1 MAPWN
6 APLFPGSALTADA
19 SRWDSPVHGQT
30 STHQNGAV
38 PITPARAVLLSAGP
52 GFGGMFVLFAVLPVL
67 GAQSLGTLG
76 AGLTTTVFM
85 ITTVITQVFVP
96 YLQTRIRPWL
106 LMFAALALLGVPAVI
121 YLWDLPA
128 WLLLAAT
135 AVRGIGFG
143 LITIVS
149 VSLAAHYAAPERQG
163 AAQGAL
169 GLVTSLAGVVSPGV
183 GLWLLENIDRSIPVG
198 LGVGLPLLGLA
209 FLAPIYRQSK
219 TPISP
224 RIPRGESRPV
234 PVHWLVFMPAVV
246 FLPSAIVYG
255 ALYTFMPLESAVAPA
270 ALIAVGAGYV
280 LGRTTGGRLADRFT
294 MPRVLIPATVVGA
307 LAIAALGMTESD
319 VLDIVMSG
327 VLGLAIGAGA
337 TASLTGMLRSVD
349 PSRIGLVSMAWNI
362 TFDAGILLS
371 GLLFGVI
378 VATAGFPTATL
389 VIAAWLAAMAVLGV
403 ATLRRRIPSSPAVSN
418 NSQQTISESRI
429 TE

>member
-1 MAPWN
+1 M
-6 APLFPGSALTADA
+6 DA
-19 SRWDSPVHGQT
+19 AGWRQT
-30 STHQNGAV
+30 FTHQNGAV
-38 PITPARAVLLSAGP
+38 SITPARAVLLSAGP

-67 GAQSLGTLG
+67 GAQSLGTVG

-85 ITTVITQVFVP
+85 ITTVLTQVFVP
-96 YLQTRIRPWL
+96 HLQTRFRPWL
-106 LMFAALALLGVPAVI
+106 LMFAALILLGLPALL
-121 YLWDLPA
+121 YLWDLA
-128 WLLLAAT
+128 TWLLLAAT

-149 VSLAAHYAAPERQG
+149 VSLAAHYAAPARQG

-169 GLVTSLAGVVSPGV
+169 GLVTSLAGVASPGI
-183 GLWLLENIDRSIPVG
+183 GLWLLENIGRPIPVG
-198 LGVGLPLLGLA
+198 LGVGLPLIGLA
-209 FLAPIYRQSK
+209 FLAPIYRKSR

-224 RIPRGESRPV
+224 RQSRGGPRPV

-280 LGRTTGGRLADRFT
+280 WGRTTGGRLADRFT

-307 LAIAALGMTESD
+307 LAIAALGLTTSD
-319 VLDIVMSG
+319 SLDIILSG
-327 VLGLAIGAGA
+327 VLGLAIGTGA

-349 PSRIGLVSMAWNI
+349 HSRIGLVSMAWNI

-371 GLLFGVI
+371 GLLIGII

-389 VIAAWLAAMAVLGV
+389 VMSVWLTAMALLGV
-403 ATLRRRIPSSPAVSN
+403 LALGRRFPTGEVAATLRD
-418 NSQQTISESRI
+418 
-429 TE
+429 